1 MESIQQSFNGTAN
14 FGERVSCTI
23 ARNGDLIHKVY
34 VQTTLPN
41 VTLTT
46 GKFRWLNWLGHI
58 LIKQVE
64 IEIGGQLIDRQYGE
78 WLHIWNELSQKPGL
92 KEGYA
97 NMVGNVPRLTQFVA
111 QNTNNDPNVTHS
123 DTSTTVLCLKLHF
136 IYLSILVL

>member
-1 MESIQQSFNGTAN
+1 MELVSLKPLSNFSMESIQQSFNGTAN

-64 IEIGGQLIDRQYGE
+64 IEIKKIIQ
-78 WLHIWNELSQKPGL
+78 
-92 KEGYA
+92 
-97 NMVGNVPRLTQFVA
+97 
-111 QNTNNDPNVTHS
+111 
-123 DTSTTVLCLKLHF
+123 
-136 IYLSILVL
+136 